1 MIGKH
6 PSYLGF
12 SSGSGSFRPSPTG
25 LFSASSPVRR
35 CSSASTFPCKD
46 KKQYEW
52 CGFTLLPKAK
62 MSNSFY
68 NKVTY
73 KGLTTHL
80 ILEICYETVCFTAC
94 ISITKMSHSLFR
106 TIISGGAL
114 VWLTVSSNSSSSF
127 LATKGHQPLIL
138 FCLKMETMGI
148 SPSFVTISMVHC
160 LGVLAP
166 RGKRFKSS
174 SIAPMKTFFLQ

>member
-1 MIGKH
+1 MVLVH
-6 PSYLGF
+6 FVLHQLDF
-12 SSGSGSFRPSPTG
+12 SLPPLLSEG
-25 LFSASSPVRR
+25 A
-35 CSSASTFPCKD
+35 A
-46 KKQYEW
+46 
-52 CGFTLLPKAK
+52 LLPLFPVKTK
-62 MSNSFY
+62 NSMSDVDSRYYLKQRCQTHFITW
-68 NKVTY
+68 VRPVWTSAY

-94 ISITKMSHSLFR
+94 VSITKMSHSLFR